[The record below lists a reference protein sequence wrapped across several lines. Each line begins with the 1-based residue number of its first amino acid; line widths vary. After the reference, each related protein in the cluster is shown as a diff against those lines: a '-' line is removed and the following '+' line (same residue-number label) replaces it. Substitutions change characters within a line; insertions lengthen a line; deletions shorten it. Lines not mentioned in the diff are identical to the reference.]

1 MLISYENDSN
11 SLDNLIDA
19 IFLGLNSPS
28 KDISGMLNRTI
39 LTPKN
44 GFVDEIIIILSKD
57 FLVNLDNNTALMRQ

>member
-19 IFLGLNSPS
+19 IFPDLNSPS
-28 KDISGMLNRTI
+28 KDILRMLNRTI

-44 GFVDEIIIILSKD
+44 GFVDEINIILSKD
-57 FLVNLDNNTALMRQ
+57 FLVNLDNTTALMRQ